1 MLSKYFYESELEC
14 KGYQRGNG
22 CCNGLPADGMNVE
35 LMQKLD
41 ALREA
46 VQRPVYVTSGYR
58 CPIHNSKVSYA
69 TLSFHTKGMAVDIY
83 CDGMTV
89 DELADKAVD
98 IGFRGVERNYDMDY
112 VHVDVRTEQY
122 YFVHFNGA
130 DYECDGRWN
139 II

>member
-1 MLSKYFYESELEC
+1 MLSKYFSRSELEC
-14 KGYQRGNG
+14 RGYQRGVG
-22 CCNGLPADGMNVE
+22 CCNGLPDDGMNAE
-35 LMQKLD
+35 LMNKLD

-83 CDGMTV
+83 CDGMMV

-112 VHVDVRTEQY
+112 VHVDVRPEQY
-122 YFVHFNGA
+122 YFVHLNGA
-130 DYECDGRWN
+130 DRECDGRGN

>member
-130 DYECDGRWN
+130 DYECDGRGN